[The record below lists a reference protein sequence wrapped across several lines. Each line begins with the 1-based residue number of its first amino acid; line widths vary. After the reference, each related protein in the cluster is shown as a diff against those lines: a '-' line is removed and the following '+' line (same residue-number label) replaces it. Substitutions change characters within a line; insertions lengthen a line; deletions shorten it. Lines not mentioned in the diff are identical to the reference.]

1 MMNGFIFYFLNVFP
15 GTAGEICMSR
25 TMKTVG
31 EVTDFR
37 PHSIVRVIGRAMRVP
52 WFWVGIT
59 MMAAGFFSLL
69 GLLSVAN
76 VSFVFPAT
84 AISYAVGTLG
94 GKFFLRRARHSPAL
108 GRRTARL
115 RRRRAR
121 VPRHEVA
128 ASSTGRRSP

>member
-1 MMNGFIFYFLNVFP
+1 MLTKVIFYFLIVVP
-15 GTAGEICMSR
+15 GTCGEICMSH

-37 PHSIVRVIGRAMRVP
+37 PRAIIRTLGRALRVP
-52 WFWVGIT
+52 WFWIGIT

-69 GLLSVAN
+69 ALLSLAN

-94 GKFFLRRARHSPAL
+94 GKIFLGERVTPQRWAGVLLVCVGVVLVFL
-108 GRRTARL
+108 GKQ
-115 RRRRAR
+115 
-121 VPRHEVA
+121 
-128 ASSTGRRSP
+128 

>member
-1 MMNGFIFYFLNVFP
+1 MLTKVIFYFLIVVP
-15 GTAGEICMSR
+15 GTCGEICMSH

-37 PHSIVRVIGRAMRVP
+37 PRAIIHTLGRALRVP
-52 WFWVGIT
+52 WFWIGIT

-69 GLLSVAN
+69 ALLSLAN

-94 GKFFLRRARHSPAL
+94 GKIFLGERVTPQRWAGVLLVCVGVVLVFL
-108 GRRTARL
+108 GKQ
-115 RRRRAR
+115 
-121 VPRHEVA
+121 
-128 ASSTGRRSP
+128 

>member
-1 MMNGFIFYFLNVFP
+1 VLTGFIFYFLIVVP
-15 GTAGEICMSR
+15 GTGGEMCMAH

-37 PHSIVRVIGRAMRVP
+37 PRAIVGVLGRAMSLP
-52 WFWVGIT
+52 WFWIGIT

-94 GKFFLRRARHSPAL
+94 GKIFLGERVTPQRWAGVLIVCVGVAL
-108 GRRTARL
+108 VFLGTK
-115 RRRRAR
+115 
-121 VPRHEVA
+121 
-128 ASSTGRRSP
+128 

>member
-1 MMNGFIFYFLNVFP
+1 VLTGFIFYFLNVFP
-15 GTAGEICMSR
+15 GTGGEICMSR

-37 PHSIVRVIGRAMRVP
+37 PRAILHVIGRAMSVP

-94 GKFFLRRARHSPAL
+94 GKIFLRERVTPQRWFGVLLVCVGVAL
-108 GRRTARL
+108 VFLGTK
-115 RRRRAR
+115 
-121 VPRHEVA
+121 
-128 ASSTGRRSP
+128 